1 MNSWAGP
8 STSTGGGAVS
18 APSSSNTNKK
28 QAPRYRAMVVDS
40 GPIIKESNVPQWLG
54 RADSFYTVPA
64 VIQEIRDAKARHQL
78 QQQWIPLLGLQVKEP
93 SAESMQRVVEFSKLT
108 GDYPSLSAVDLQVLA
123 LVVDLELE
131 GCLSI
136 EHLRTTPKRTIGLG
150 PITSLNSSKT
160 ANKEDGTE
168 ASSSETTMLAEG
180 YDVVEEDDE
189 SDSDSDSESDAV
201 DDGDGEDADVPPAS
215 SSSDE
220 VQQQQQQQQSLVET
234 PPAGSS
240 WAKLV
245 NPKEGSE
252 VIQLDGSSSVTA
264 GIASMKVPSTEDST
278 GGQWDDADEGN
289 DAETKQVAAELESEF
304 PSLGAAATVPYAGED
319 GDGLEDQGVQ
329 DSASTPAA
337 ANTTTVSTSK
347 KVVFEQDT
355 ALKERLEEE
364 LRQEEEERERQ
375 KKEALT
381 PISKSGK
388 LYNSFRKYG
397 KLMKP
402 APPKRVPKKNASNPA
417 AVAPEPVKEDVSEAA
432 ALIQQ
437 GQSRILGAG
446 GSAMVSTL
454 EDMKAEDDDGEGWIT
469 SPKDIRVLKNH
480 TGGGPLDP
488 IKGSAMLT
496 GDGVRSTA
504 AVPTGPPNSQR
515 AACTTT
521 DFAMQNVLLQ
531 MGLVLLS
538 VDGMQIRRLKSW
550 VLRCGACFKIHTDPV
565 DPKTGLRRMFCSHCG
580 SDMMQRISASVD
592 GKNGRLKLHF
602 SKKKQNKHTSARG
615 TKFSL
620 PKAGSGNRFQG
631 DLLLREDQL
640 LTGAW
645 NQKVKK
651 NSGGQSRAHAQSIF
665 GKDIASNVGC
675 QATAMPNDIQV
686 GFGRRNPNSAKG
698 RERRG
703 KKKKSSD
710 RACGLRRY

>member
-1 MNSWAGP
+1 
-8 STSTGGGAVS
+8 
-18 APSSSNTNKK
+18 
-28 QAPRYRAMVVDS
+28 MVVDS
-40 GPIIKESNVPQWLG
+40 GPIIKETNVPQWMG
-54 RADSFYTVPA
+54 RADFFYTVPA
-64 VIQEIRDAKARHQL
+64 VIQEIRDAKARNQL

-93 SAESMQRVVEFSKLT
+93 SADSMQRIVEFSKLT

-123 LVVDLELE
+123 LVLDLERE

-150 PITSLNSSKT
+150 PITSLSSNT
-160 ANKEDGTE
+160 MTTNKMTTKE
-168 ASSSETTMLAEG
+168 SSSEVANEGSDENVTTEEYDIVEDSSDDDDDDDSEG
-180 YDVVEEDDE
+180 DDDE
-189 SDSDSDSESDAV
+189 EALSNEVASTNGNEMTNNKQAFTPAV
-201 DDGDGEDADVPPAS
+201 A
-215 SSSDE
+215 
-220 VQQQQQQQQSLVET
+220 
-234 PPAGSS
+234 SS

-245 NPKEGSE
+245 HPKKGSA
-252 VIQLDGSSSVTA
+252 VVHVTTVGDLSNA
-264 GIASMKVPSTEDST
+264 VASMTVTPHDDDEKDL
-278 GGQWDDADEGN
+278 GGQWDDAPEDDDDDDDENPN
-289 DAETKQVAAELESEF
+289 DSDQVVTTELESEF
-304 PSLGAAATVPYAGED
+304 PSLSAAATVPYEGED
-319 GDGLEDQGVQ
+319 DEEEHNPDHEDQ
-329 DSASTPAA
+329 AA
-337 ANTTTVSTSK
+337 ATNKTFKRV
-347 KVVFEQDT
+347 VVFEDDT
-355 ALKERLEEE
+355 AVKQRLEQERRE
-364 LRQEEEERERQ
+364 EEEERERRKQ
-375 KKEALT
+375 EALK

-402 APPKRVPKKNASNPA
+402 APPKLVPKKSTSNPA
-417 AVAPEPVKEDVSEAA
+417 AVAPAPVKDDISDAA

-446 GSAMVSTL
+446 GSAMLNTSD
-454 EDMKAEDDDGEGWIT
+454 DMKAEDDDGEGWIT
-469 SPKDIRVLKNH
+469 SPRDIRILKNH

-488 IKGSAMLT
+488 IKGSAIL
-496 GDGVRSTA
+496 GEDGSSAKA
-504 AVPTGPPNSQR
+504 AGPVGPPNSQR
-515 AACTTT
+515 TACTTT
-521 DFAMQNVLLQ
+521 DFAMQNVILQ
-531 MGLVLLS
+531 MGLILLS

-580 SDMMQRISASVD
+580 SDMMQRVSASVD
-592 GKNGRLKLHF
+592 AKNGRLKLHF

-640 LTGAW
+640 LMGAW

-651 NSGGQSRAHAQSIF
+651 NSGGQSRAHTESIF

-675 QATAMPNDIQV
+675 QTTSTPNDIQV

-703 KKKKSSD
+703 KKKKSTD